1 MLKLKSVGESEH
13 EALQMGP
20 NLRGS
25 IRLRSGQISLPPS
38 SLFFHPTDACMLQPH
53 GD

>member
-13 EALQMGP
+13 EALLVGP

-25 IRLRSGQISLPPS
+25 ICLRSAQISLPPS
-38 SLFFHPTDACMLQPH
+38 SLFFYLTDA
-53 GD
+53 